1 MCKLTRT
8 KIDSLFKIIEEK
20 KQVFIL
26 EIAKELEIPNTSVTK
41 IARYLEQAGL
51 VDIDY
56 KHIKGPVIKYIK
68 SPEADFKN
76 QTETDLINKLK
87 FYKSFRDIE
96 SANKLVIKLYNS
108 LIHKGD
114 EETRKTYEKVHKFY
128 TDNFMKQLVD
138 KKIVDPVTSLD
149 KYHFEVDKMR
159 IEVNIVK
166 QEMEAVPFYVI
177 SLLKISD
184 VTRLVIDSI
193 KDEVISKITF
203 NLVFQS
209 HEEEYVVKKEY
220 KQKIVTIMREVFPDL
235 VDDVLYMFS
244 DYIVLT
250 SLGMGEVEL
259 LLRDKQLEEIVINSA
274 SEPIWAYHKKHGWLE
289 TNIVLDDEAK
299 IMHFATLAGRPVDKT
314 ITTLSPLMDS
324 HLKTGDRV
332 NATLKPISSQGN
344 TMTIRKFAESP
355 WTITDFIN
363 NGTIDYVSAAIIWT
377 AMQFELST
385 LIVGGTGS
393 GKTSTLNVFSIFIPP
408 NQRVVSIEDTREL
421 RLPRTL
427 HWVPLETRM
436 ANPEGKGAVTMLD
449 LVINSLRMRPDR
461 IIVGE
466 IRRKNEAEV
475 LFEAMHTGH
484 SVYATLHANT
494 VQEAITRLTT
504 DPIGISKSLLSALD
518 LIFVQ
523 NRNRRNNTRRTYQ
536 IAEMLEE
543 GKFNMLYTYN
553 FKKDKLEKTNP
564 PVAFYKTLEVLAG
577 LTKAEVNTE
586 LNDKI
591 KVLKYLIKNKINTTE
606 EIAMLIKNYYVNKN
620 YIMKKIVGGK
630 NN

>member
-1 MCKLTRT
+1 M
-8 KIDSLFKIIEEK
+8 EA
-20 KQVFIL
+20 
-26 EIAKELEIPNTSVTK
+26 AKELDIPNTSVTK
-41 IARYLEQAGL
+41 IARYFEQAGL
-51 VDIDY
+51 VDVDY
-56 KHIKGPVIKYIK
+56 KHLKGPKIKFLK
-68 SPEADFKN
+68 TPDSDFKN
-76 QTETDLINKLK
+76 QTETDLINKMK

-96 SANKLVIKLYNS
+96 SANKLILKLYN
-108 LIHKGD
+108 IVVHKGD
-114 EETRKTYEKVHKFY
+114 DESKKIYKAVHKFY

-138 KKIVDPVTSLD
+138 KKIKEPVTSLD
-149 KYHFEVDKMR
+149 KYYFDVDKMR
-159 IEVNIVK
+159 IEVNIIK
-166 QEMEAVPFYVI
+166 QEMEAVPFYII
-177 SLLKISD
+177 SLMKLSD

-193 KDEVISKITF
+193 KEEVISKITF

-209 HEEEYVVKKEY
+209 HEEEYMVKKEY
-220 KQKIVTIMREVFPDL
+220 KIKIMRLMKEVFPDL
-235 VDDVLYMFS
+235 TDEVLQMYS

-274 SEPIWAYHKKHGWLE
+274 SEPIWTYHKKHGWLE
-289 TNIVLDDEAK
+289 TNIVLEDEAK
-299 IMHFATLAGRPVDKT
+299 IMHFATLAGRTVDKT

-324 HLKTGDRV
+324 HLTTGDRV

-344 TMTIRKFAESP
+344 TITIRKFAESP
-355 WTITDFIN
+355 WTITDFIK
-363 NGTIDYVSAAIIWT
+363 NGTIDYVSAALVWT
-377 AMQFELST
+377 AMQFELSA

-421 RLPRTL
+421 RLPKTL

-449 LVINSLRMRPDR
+449 LVVNSLRMRPDR

-494 VQEAITRLTT
+494 VHEAITRLTT
-504 DPIGISKSLLSALD
+504 DPIGISKSLLSAVD

-543 GKFNMLYTYN
+543 GNFNLLYAYN
-553 FKKDKLEKTNP
+553 FKKDKLLRVNP
-564 PVAFYKTLEVLAG
+564 PKAFYKTLEVIAG
-577 LTKAEVNTE
+577 LTKAEVDSE
-586 LNDKI
+586 INDKI
-591 KVLKYLIKNKINTTE
+591 KVLKYLVANKINTTE
-606 EIAMLIKNYYVNKN
+606 EIALLIKNYYVNKK
-620 YIMKKIVGGK
+620 YILKKIIGGK
-630 NN
+630 NNK